1 MKTEN
6 KSNVTPSSIISEDK
20 SRFEISL
27 GELISVVV
35 SKFWILILAGLI
47 AAVAA
52 YYYTAE
58 IATPLYSSSARVYI
72 LNRQSS
78 LSTSI
83 NDLNSAVTLKDD
95 FKVLIRSN
103 EVYRQVLSSI
113 GENPANY
120 KSIAG
125 QLSLDSNETRFVD
138 ITVTDRD
145 PVRAKLLA
153 DAFAKV
159 SRKKAIEI
167 MGVEDITIEEYGEI
181 PIAPSSPQMSK
192 NILLAVFIGVVFA
205 AAAIIVSHLFNDSI
219 RTPDDVEKA
228 LEVCVLGSIPDISL
242 LRRPKNRSRK
252 TAKKKSK
259 NNSI

>member
-6 KSNVTPSSIISEDK
+6 KSNFMPSNLTSEDK
-20 SRFEISL
+20 GRFEISL
-27 GELISVVV
+27 GELVAVIIG
-35 SKFWILILAGLI
+35 KFWILILAGLL

-58 IATPLYSSSARVYI
+58 MATPLYKSTARVYI

-83 NDLNSAVTLKDD
+83 SDLNSAVTLKDD
-95 FKVLIRSN
+95 FKVLIKSN
-103 EVYRQVLSSI
+103 EVYRQVLESV

-120 KSIAG
+120 KSIKG
-125 QLSLDSNETRFVD
+125 QLSLDNNETRFVD
-138 ITVTDRD
+138 ITITDKD
-145 PVRAKLLA
+145 PVRAKLLV

-159 SRKKAIEI
+159 ARKKAIEI

-181 PIAPSSPQMSK
+181 PIAPSSPEMSK
-192 NILLAVFIGVVFA
+192 NILLAVFAGVVL
-205 AAAIIVSHLFNDSI
+205 AAAIIIVTHIFNDSV

-228 LEVCVLGSIPDISL
+228 LGICVLGSIPDISL
-242 LRRPKNRSRK
+242 LRRQKNRSRTKK
-252 TAKKKSK
+252 TSNKKPKK
-259 NNSI
+259 

>member
-1 MKTEN
+1 MKSEN
-6 KSNVTPSSIISEDK
+6 LNNANSSNYVFEEKSK
-20 SRFEISL
+20 FEISI
-27 GELISVVV
+27 GELIAAVLG
-35 SKFWILILAGLI
+35 KFWVLILAGLL

-58 IATPLYSSSARVYI
+58 MATPLYNSTARVYI

-83 NDLNSAVTLKDD
+83 SDLNSAVTLKDD
-95 FKVLIRSN
+95 FKVLIKSN
-103 EVYRQVLSSI
+103 EVYRQVLESI

-120 KSIAG
+120 KSLRG
-125 QLSLDSNETRFVD
+125 QLSLDNNETRFVD
-138 ITVTDRD
+138 ITVTDKD
-145 PVRAKLLA
+145 PVRAKLLV

-181 PIAPSSPQMSK
+181 PIAPSSPVMSK
-192 NILLAVFIGVVFA
+192 NIILAVFVGVVFA
-205 AAAIIVSHLFNDSI
+205 AAIIVVIHIFNDNI

-228 LEVCVLGSIPDISL
+228 LGVCVLGSIPDMSL
-242 LRRPKNRSRK
+242 LRRQKNRSK
-252 TAKKKSK
+252 KAVKKKVQK
-259 NNSI
+259 

>member
-6 KSNVTPSSIISEDK
+6 KANIMSSDIVSEDK
-20 SRFEISL
+20 GKFEISL
-27 GELISVVV
+27 GELVAVVV
-35 SKFWILILAGLI
+35 GKFWILILAGLI

-58 IATPLYSSSARVYI
+58 MATPLYSSTARVYI

-83 NDLNSAVTLKDD
+83 SDLNSAVTLKDD

-103 EVYRQVLSSI
+103 EVYRQVLVSI

-120 KSIAG
+120 KSLKG
-125 QLSLDSNETRFVD
+125 QLSLDNNETRFVD
-138 ITVTDRD
+138 ITITDKD
-145 PVRAKLLA
+145 PVRAKLLV

-159 SRKKAIEI
+159 ARKKAIEI

-181 PIAPSSPQMSK
+181 PTSPSSPEMSK
-192 NILLAVFIGVVFA
+192 NILLAVFVGVVL
-205 AAAIIVSHLFNDSI
+205 AAAIIVVAYLFNDSI

-228 LEVCVLGSIPDISL
+228 LGICVLGSIPDISL
-242 LRRPKNRSRK
+242 LRRQKKKGHAKKP
-252 TAKKKSK
+252 AKKKSK
-259 NNSI
+259 K

>member
-1 MKTEN
+1 MKSEN
-6 KSNVTPSSIISEDK
+6 LNNANSSNYAFEEKSK
-20 SRFEISL
+20 FEISI
-27 GELISVVV
+27 GELIAAVLG
-35 SKFWILILAGLI
+35 KFWILILAGLL

-58 IATPLYSSSARVYI
+58 MATPLYNSTARVYI

-83 NDLNSAVTLKDD
+83 SDLNSAVTLKDD
-95 FKVLIRSN
+95 FKVLIKSN
-103 EVYRQVLSSI
+103 EVYRQVLESI

-120 KSIAG
+120 KSLRG
-125 QLSLDSNETRFVD
+125 QLSLDNNETRFVD
-138 ITVTDRD
+138 ITVTDKD
-145 PVRAKLLA
+145 PVRAKLLV

-181 PIAPSSPQMSK
+181 PIAPSSPVMSK
-192 NILLAVFIGVVFA
+192 NIILAVFVGVVFA
-205 AAAIIVSHLFNDSI
+205 AAIIVVIHIFNDNI

-228 LEVCVLGSIPDISL
+228 LGVCVLGSIPDMSL
-242 LRRPKNRSRK
+242 LRRQKNRSK
-252 TAKKKSK
+252 KAVKKKVQK
-259 NNSI
+259 

>member
-1 MKTEN
+1 MKTEKTN
-6 KSNVTPSSIISEDK
+6 NFVGSKSDFEKKVGY
-20 SRFEISL
+20 EISVS
-27 GELISVVV
+27 ELFAVVI

-47 AAVAA
+47 TAIGA

-58 IATPLYSSSARVYI
+58 VATPLYNSTVRVYI

-83 NDLNSAVTLKDD
+83 SDLNSAVTLKDD
-95 FKVLIRSN
+95 FKVLINSN
-103 EVYRQVLSSI
+103 SVYREVLETI
-113 GENPANY
+113 GENPSNY
-120 KSIAG
+120 KSLKG

-138 ITVTDRD
+138 ITVTDKD

-167 MGVEDITIEEYGEI
+167 MGVEDITIEGSAEI
-181 PIAPSSPQMSK
+181 PISPSSPAMSK
-192 NILLAVFIGVVFA
+192 NILLAVFVGVFLA
-205 AAAIIVSHLFNDSI
+205 AAVIVVAHLFNDSI

-228 LEVCVLGSIPDISL
+228 LGVCVLGSIPDISL
-242 LRRPKNRSRK
+242 LRRPKK
-252 TAKKKSK
+252 PLKKHSK
-259 NNSI
+259 NSKKLNK

>member
-1 MKTEN
+1 MKSEN
-6 KSNVTPSSIISEDK
+6 LNNANSSNYVFEEKSK
-20 SRFEISL
+20 FEISI
-27 GELISVVV
+27 GELIAAVLG
-35 SKFWILILAGLI
+35 KFWVLILAGLL

-58 IATPLYSSSARVYI
+58 MATPLYNSTARVYI

-95 FKVLIRSN
+95 FKVLIKSN
-103 EVYRQVLSSI
+103 EVYRQVLESV

-120 KSIAG
+120 KSLKG

-138 ITVTDRD
+138 ITVTDKD
-145 PVRAKLLA
+145 PVRAKLLV

-181 PIAPSSPQMSK
+181 PISPSSPVMSK
-192 NILLAVFIGVVFA
+192 NIILAVFVGVVFA
-205 AAAIIVSHLFNDSI
+205 AAIIVVIHIFNDNI

-228 LEVCVLGSIPDISL
+228 LGVCVLGSIPDMSL
-242 LRRPKNRSRK
+242 LRRQKNRSK
-252 TAKKKSK
+252 KAVKKKVQK
-259 NNSI
+259 